1 MSFANA
7 WGSAWGSSGS
17 GQTIIIDSFGLE
29 VSMED
34 TIFEEPQEFYIIM
47 DTQEL
52 LIEQEES
59 IIVSENQEF
68 ILELEVE

>member
-1 MSFANA
+1 MSFA
-7 WGSAWGSSGS
+7 SAWGNSWGFSGS
-17 GQTIIIDSFGLE
+17 GQTIIVDSFGLE
-29 VSMED
+29 VSMEE
-34 TIFEEPQEFYIIM
+34 TVFEEPQEFDIIT

-52 LIEQEES
+52 LIEQEET